1 MSLISLVG
9 AGKDYGIRTLFS
21 DLELHVGPRERL
33 GLIGPNGAGKST
45 LLKVLAGREPLDRGE
60 RRCSSKLNVVLLDQ
74 EPDLDPARTVLEEVF
89 AAGGERLALLR
100 EHEELS
106 LGLAADPASDT
117 LLARLSSCN
126 HRMDSC
132 NAWDLER
139 DCREVLERLGI
150 GGGSDLLGRRVGELS
165 GGNRRRV
172 ALAAALVA
180 QPEVLLLDE
189 PTNHLDAEGVEWLQG
204 WLDRFAGALVLV
216 THDRYLLDRVTRRI
230 VAVERGE
237 ARPYEGN
244 YATYLERR
252 AEEEASE
259 QASAAKFRGSL
270 RRELA
275 WLRQGPKARSTKQ
288 KARLQR
294 IEAMREAPTR
304 QAKGQVSLASTAR
317 RIGKQAITAEGLCVG
332 VPASESAGESP
343 GAGVH
348 RPAGTAIAATSPQP
362 VMTAAAKAI
371 ADGAPSPAESAS
383 AAEPA
388 GATRPSAQASG
399 ADAPAPRLLLRD
411 FSYDFSPEDR
421 VGIIGPNGVG
431 KSSLLEVIAGRREPS
446 AGTLELGSTVKL
458 AYFDQHSEV
467 LLADRAQR
475 KVIEVVQEA
484 ASRVEVDGVELS
496 ASQLLERFLFPPA
509 QQHQPVA
516 KLSGGERRRLHLCR
530 LLIEAPNVL
539 LLDEPTNDLDVH
551 TLGVLEDF
559 LEDFRGCVVVVSHD
573 RWFLDRTVD
582 RLFCFRDGQ
591 LERFEGNYSSYLERQ
606 QVLERQQTAAARA
619 DGGAARAGVGGR
631 GREALGQ
638 RTGSGASMPEAA
650 AGAAD
655 PEGPAANYN
664 HLASTKPTPPR
675 RRSFKENREL
685 ETIERDLPLW
695 EERRRILETSLAN
708 PAGGDYSQLEA
719 LTHELA
725 ELVEQIHSAEE
736 RWLELSER
744 PS

>member
-1 MSLISLVG
+1 VSLISLVG

-45 LLKVLAGREPLDRGE
+45 LLRVLAGREPLDRGE

-74 EPDLDPARTVLEEVF
+74 EPGLDPARTVLEEVF

-106 LGLAADPASDT
+106 LALAADPASDT

-294 IEAMREAPTR
+294 IEAMREAPAR
-304 QAKGQVSLASTAR
+304 QAKGQVSLTSTAR

-332 VPASESAGESP
+332 VPASPP
-343 GAGVH
+343 GGDASGPKTG
-348 RPAGTAIAATSPQP
+348 RPEGP
-362 VMTAAAKAI
+362 AAAAPSPHP
-371 ADGAPSPAESAS
+371 AMRAAGQSNAEGAPSPTENTRAS
-383 AAEPA
+383 EP
-388 GATRPSAQASG
+388 PEE
-399 ADAPAPRLLLRD
+399 APHPGPDHPGPRLLLRD

-431 KSSLLEVIAGRREPS
+431 KSSLLEVIAGRRMPS

-475 KVIEVVQEA
+475 KVIDVVQEA
-484 ASRVEVDGVELS
+484 ASRVDVDGVELS

-606 QVLERQQTAAARA
+606 QAAAGRPAGGAARSGSAAARA
-619 DGGAARAGVGGR
+619 
-631 GREALGQ
+631 E
-638 RTGSGASMPEAA
+638 TAA
-650 AGAAD
+650 AAPD
-655 PEGPAANYN
+655 PEG
-664 HLASTKPTPPR
+664 LAPSSNNCATAKPTPPR

-685 ETIERDLPLW
+685 ESIERDLPLW
-695 EERRRILETSLAN
+695 EQRRNSLEMSLAN
-708 PAGGDYSQLEA
+708 PSGGDYGQLET

-725 ELVEQIHSAEE
+725 DLVERIHGAEE

-744 PS
+744 PN

>member
-45 LLKVLAGREPLDRGE
+45 LLRVLAGSEPLDRGE

-106 LGLAADPASDT
+106 LALAADPASDT

-150 GGGSDLLGRRVGELS
+150 GGGSELLGRRVGELS

-304 QAKGQVSLASTAR
+304 QAKGQVSLTSTAR
-317 RIGKQAITAEGLCVG
+317 RIGKQAITAAGLCVG
-332 VPASESAGESP
+332 VPASPP
-343 GAGVH
+343 GGDASGPRTG
-348 RPAGTAIAATSPQP
+348 RPEG
-362 VMTAAAKAI
+362 
-371 ADGAPSPAESAS
+371 PAEPP
-383 AAEPA
+383 EE
-388 GATRPSAQASG
+388 
-399 ADAPAPRLLLRD
+399 APHPGPDNPGPRLLLRD

-431 KSSLLEVIAGRREPS
+431 KSSLLEVIAGRRMPS

-475 KVIEVVQEA
+475 KVIDVVQEA

-539 LLDEPTNDLDVH
+539 LLDEPTNDLDVN

-606 QVLERQQTAAARA
+606 QAAAGRPA
-619 DGGAARAGVGGR
+619 GGAA
-631 GREALGQ
+631 Q
-638 RTGSGASMPEAA
+638 TGSA
-650 AGAAD
+650 
-655 PEGPAANYN
+655 PAPSSNN
-664 HLASTKPTPPR
+664 RSTAKPTPPR

-685 ETIERDLPLW
+685 ESIERDLPLW
-695 EERRRILETSLAN
+695 EERRGSLETSLAN
-708 PAGGDYSQLEA
+708 PSGGDYGQLET
-719 LTHELA
+719 LTQELA
-725 ELVEQIHSAEE
+725 ELVERIHSAEE

-744 PS
+744 PN